1 MQEQGKPVHRQH
13 GLLLGKK
20 IFGTVSVSLRD
31 TGEICTQ
38 IREEQNNTAKQSL
51 EDSFSFK
58 PHLFGESETESESWA
73 EREKERE
80 KPKTPESHCPA
91 VTQIL
96 TE

>member
-58 PHLFGESETESESWA
+58 PHLFEKVKQNQNHRLN
-73 EREKERE
+73 ERKKEKN
-80 KPKTPESHCPA
+80 PEHLRAIVP
-91 VTQIL
+91 L
-96 TE
+96 